1 MFLCLSGLGC
11 CCGILIHCGRLLLRS
26 GGLQSRLIHR
36 GGCQLCSGGPRLHL
50 LHHVHLLLRSG
61 GLLSHLIHRGGCQ
74 LCFGDLQFHSGS
86 MLHWLCFSPLPP
98 HKQGLPTLHGL
109 AYHPAPVPPSL
120 HYSPVLFHG
129 ERLEAAPWGGAM
141 SQLVSW
147 LATRGRQTHTHHM
160 DFILNSISH
169 HAHWLHPHLFSKT
182 WSLFKPFWPSILGP
196 VLLYLSAYSTK
207 FFPGC

>member
-1 MFLCLSGLGC
+1 MLWWSSAPPTPPFSSLATLWWS
-11 CCGILIHCGRLLLRS
+11 S
-26 GGLQSRLIHR
+26 APPAPPWS
-36 GGCQLCSGGPRLHL
+36 
-50 LHHVHLLLRSG
+50 RSG
-61 GLLSHLIHRGGCQ
+61 GLLIHHGGCQ

-86 MLHWLCFSPLPP
+86 MLHWLCFSPLSP
-98 HKQGLPTLHGL
+98 HEQGLPTLHGL

-160 DFILNSISH
+160 DFILKSISH
-169 HAHWLHPHLFSKT
+169 HAH
-182 WSLFKPFWPSILGP
+182 
-196 VLLYLSAYSTK
+196 
-207 FFPGC
+207 